1 MSFKPYERDTKPLS
15 HAVSDS
21 LNDYFRALNGHA
33 PENLYDVILAQ
44 VEPPLLRATL
54 AYCRGNQSKAADM
67 LGLNRATLR
76 KKLGQ
81 YKISAKATSSAL
93 AAASGKSEG
102 FSERRL

>member
-1 MSFKPYERDTKPLS
+1 MSFKPPERDTKPLS

-21 LNDYFRALNGHA
+21 LGDYFRVLNGH
-33 PENLYDVILAQ
+33 PPSNLYDVILAQ

-81 YKISAKATSSAL
+81 YKISAKLTSSMI
-93 AAASGKSEG
+93 AAASRSEG
-102 FSERRL
+102 LSDSRL

>member
-1 MSFKPYERDTKPLS
+1 MSFKPNERDTKPLS

-21 LNDYFRALNGHA
+21 LHDYFRALNGHA
-33 PENLYDVILAQ
+33 PENLYEVIMAQ

-81 YKISAKATSSAL
+81 YKISAKAGSGSAPSSIKTESYA
-93 AAASGKSEG
+93 
-102 FSERRL
+102 ERHP